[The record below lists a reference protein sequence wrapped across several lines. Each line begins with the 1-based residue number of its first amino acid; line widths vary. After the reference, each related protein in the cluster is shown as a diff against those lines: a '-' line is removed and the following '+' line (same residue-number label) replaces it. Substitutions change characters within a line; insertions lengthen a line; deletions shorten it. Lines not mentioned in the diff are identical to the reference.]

1 MKYMANQKELNS
13 YLFWQ
18 IKAALATYDPE
29 DGEKEISYAEAEEAL
44 QRTISR
50 LRELPIKF

>member
-1 MKYMANQKELNS
+1 MANQKELNMH
-13 YLFWQ
+13 LFRE
-18 IKAALATYDPE
+18 IKAALAAYNPE
-29 DGEKEISYAEAEEAL
+29 DGEKEISYAEVEEAL